1 MTNDLLVYY
10 DGVRIFPTPI
20 VNYSQQPITFGYVYG
35 YNTDIS
41 LDGLFTGI
49 TATGR
54 NATGIITGLTSL
66 FTGQFKTLE
75 IKDDSSNSLY
85 KWDNVN
91 INNISIEQN
100 NYYSGS
106 FIKYN
111 VKATSYLV
119 PSGVIDPSNE
129 YSFAQNDDGTVTVSH
144 KISARG
150 VKNNLGAFQNAINFV
165 KLFTGKDP
173 FSSCL
178 PYFIQSGSG
187 ILERLS
193 ENIDRANGAYSVN
206 EIYRYNTGEAAPY
219 VHVTSMD
226 IDESIDR
233 EFKNINY
240 NLKIFGSPI
249 YKNANDIIAS
259 YLNYNLISDIQNE
272 FGMDATNWVKNT
284 YSAAADSGAATI
296 DIKVGYL
303 SGSGLNISG
312 FFDYTVNCDKDFLT
326 NQESWKIDGEFKCY
340 GPLDYRIKRLD
351 AFKTLNKNNS
361 WKTYLTGLITSS
373 PIYSVLHDPTKLA
386 SSNVIVNQNE
396 ISGIANLK
404 LSLTLN
410 MGYEPTGVTEL
421 KYTLNGAPN
430 RWIYELLPSANI
442 EGSFVIQDIRTK
454 ANASTQFNVFAK
466 SYDKNYALGLCSGY
480 IKNLADT
487 YIDSG
492 TPSNIK
498 AFLVDEQ
505 YSTGTYDIS
514 YSKKYLGDVYG
525 ISTGLLSL
533 QSIGTNNLAVPLRL
547 PGYNFGY

>member
-49 TATGR
+49 ITTGR
-54 NATGIITGLTSL
+54 NATGVITGLTSI

-75 IKDDSSNSLY
+75 IKDDSLNSLY

-106 FIKYN
+106 FIKYS

-129 YSFAQNDDGTVTVSH
+129 YSFAQGDDGTVTVAH

-150 VKNNLGAFQNAINFV
+150 VRNNLGAFQNAINFV

-187 ILERLS
+187 VLASLS
-193 ENIDRANGAYSVN
+193 ENIDRANGVYSVN
-206 EIYRYNTGEAAPY
+206 ETYRYNTGEAVSN

-226 IDESIDR
+226 IDESIDQ

-249 YKNANDIIAS
+249 YKTADDIINN
-259 YLNYNLISDIQNE
+259 YLSYNLISDIQDE
-272 FGMDATNWVKNT
+272 FGMDATKWVKNT
-284 YSAAADSGAATI
+284 YSASVDSGAATI

-303 SGSGLNISG
+303 SGSGLNVSG
-312 FFDYTVNCDKDFLT
+312 FFDYIVNCDKDFLT
-326 NQESWKIDGEFKCY
+326 NQESWKVDGEFRCY
-340 GPLDYRIKRLD
+340 GPLDFRVNRLN
-351 AFKTLNKNNS
+351 AFKTANKANS
-361 WKTYLTGLITSS
+361 WEDYLTGLITSS
-373 PIYSVLHDPTKLA
+373 PIYSNLHDSTKLP
-386 SSNVIVNQNE
+386 SPNTVINE
-396 ISGIANLK
+396 SEVSGIASLK

-421 KYTLNGAPN
+421 KYAFNGTPN

-442 EGSFVIQDIRTK
+442 EGSFVMQDIRSK
-454 ANASTQFNVFAK
+454 ANSTAQFNVSAK
-466 SYDKNYALGLCSGY
+466 SFDKNTALRLCSGY
-480 IKNLADT
+480 IDGLSTT

-492 TPSNIK
+492 TSSNIK
-498 AFLVDEQ
+498 AFLIDEQ
-505 YSTGTYDIS
+505 YSTGTYDVS
-514 YSKKYLGDVYG
+514 YSKKYIGDTYN

-533 QSIGTNNLAVPLRL
+533 QSVGTNNLNVPLRL